1 MKILEE
7 LYYGNI
13 SPSEKA
19 IKRGSEYETLLNSLC
34 ENDEVFIDTL
44 SQEQKAIYDKVK
56 KCREELAT
64 MTEKEMYIDGFRLG
78 ACIMLDVVCGESKHF
93 TKIC

>member
-1 MKILEE
+1 MKILED

-19 IKRGSEYETLLNSLC
+19 IKRGSEYETLLSSLC
-34 ENDEVFIDTL
+34 KNDEVFIDTL
-44 SQEQKAIYDKVK
+44 SQEQKALYDKVK
-56 KCREELAT
+56 NYREELAVL
-64 MTEKEMYIDGFRLG
+64 TEKEMYIEGFRIG

-93 TKIC
+93 TSI

>member
-7 LYYGNI
+7 LYYGNV
-13 SPSEKA
+13 SPNEKQ
-19 IKRGSEYETLLNSLC
+19 IKRGSEYDNLLNLLC
-34 ENDEVFIDTL
+34 RNDEVFINTL
-44 SQEQKAIYDKVK
+44 SNEQKVLYDKIK
-56 KCREELAT
+56 ECREELAT

-93 TKIC
+93 TSI